1 MVICPVAIAVGCRK
15 CPIFSVCPVKG
26 IIGDYKKPEEKAAAQ
41 PEAAKAGKPKAAS
54 AKARPKKKKR

>member
-1 MVICPVAIAVGCRK
+1 
-15 CPIFSVCPVKG
+15 VCPVKG